1 MEQKEGPL
9 ATADLR
15 EYLAAERT
23 VLAYVR
29 TGLSM
34 MGIGFVVAR
43 FGLFLRIM
51 QMNSQQVPQVST
63 GRSLLLGTSLVVL
76 GSAVTVLSAWQYWR
90 QVRQLNQRMKQ
101 EQAASWLAVSLA
113 IILAMIGLAMSAYV
127 VSTSPS

>member
-1 MEQKEGPL
+1 MDQKESPGPSS
-9 ATADLR
+9 DLR

-23 VLAYVR
+23 MLAYVR

-43 FGLFLRIM
+43 FGLFLRLM
-51 QMNSQQVPQVST
+51 QMNAQQAPHVST
-63 GRSLLLGTSLVVL
+63 GRSLLIGTSLVGL

-90 QVRQLNQRMKQ
+90 QVQQLNRRMKQ

-113 IILAMIGLAMSAYV
+113 VILFMVGLAMAAYV

>member
-1 MEQKEGPL
+1 MDQKESPVP
-9 ATADLR
+9 TSDLR

-43 FGLFLRIM
+43 FGLFLRLM
-51 QMNSQQVPQVST
+51 QLNANQAPQAST
-63 GRSLLLGTSLVVL
+63 GRSLLIGTSLVVL

-90 QVRQLNQRMKQ
+90 QVQQLNQKMNQ

-113 IILAMIGLAMSAYV
+113 IILSMVGLAMAAYV

>member
-1 MEQKEGPL
+1 M
-9 ATADLR
+9 
-15 EYLAAERT
+15 
-23 VLAYVR
+23 LAYVR

-43 FGLFLRIM
+43 FGLFLRLM
-51 QMNSQQVPQVST
+51 QMNAQQAPHSST
-63 GRSLLLGTSLVVL
+63 GRSLLIGTSLVGL

-90 QVRQLNQRMKQ
+90 QVQQLNRRMKQ

-113 IILAMIGLAMSAYV
+113 VILFMVGLAMAAYV